1 MITSHVTNVEGER
14 MTQILV
20 ESTNNQHV
28 RLSGHTWLQFKQLQG
43 AIEGSSKARLYYH
56 DGNIE
61 IFMPGKDHESFK
73 SLIGQLLELFF
84 LKYRIVYKSTGSM
97 TQEQDGQTSVQ
108 ADESYCIGGDKL
120 IPDLSIEVVYSSGN
134 STKLSSYQALGC
146 PEVWFWED
154 GLLKVYHLRSSGY
167 VRVNHSE
174 LPGLESID
182 LELLSRCILKGETS
196 HLEAAQDWFKL
207 I

>member
-97 TQEQDGQTSVQ
+97 TQEQ
-108 ADESYCIGGDKL
+108 EIGRA
-120 IPDLSIEVVYSSGN
+120 SCRE
-134 STKLSSYQALGC
+134 
-146 PEVWFWED
+146 
-154 GLLKVYHLRSSGY
+154 
-167 VRVNHSE
+167 RV
-174 LPGLESID
+174 
-182 LELLSRCILKGETS
+182 
-196 HLEAAQDWFKL
+196 
-207 I
+207 

>member
-14 MTQILV
+14 MTQTLL
-20 ESTNNQHV
+20 ESTNNQRV

-56 DGNIE
+56 EGNIE

-84 LKYRIVYKSTGSM
+84 LKYGIIYKSTGSM
-97 TQEQDGQTSVQ
+97 TQEQEGQTSVQ
-108 ADESYCIGGDKL
+108 ADESYCIGGDKP
-120 IPDLSIEVVYSSGN
+120 IPDLSIEVVYGSGN
-134 STKLSSYQALGC
+134 ATKFSSYRALKC

-154 GLLKVYHLRSSGY
+154 GLLKVYHLRPMGY

-174 LPGLESID
+174 LPGLEAID
-182 LELLSRCILKGETS
+182 LELLSRYILKGETS
-196 HLEAAQDWFKL
+196 HLEATQDWFKS

>member
-1 MITSHVTNVEGER
+1 MAQLLAESRTN
-14 MTQILV
+14 Q
-20 ESTNNQHV
+20 SV
-28 RLSGHTWLQFKQLQG
+28 RLSGHSWFQFKQLQA
-43 AIEGSSKARLYYH
+43 AIQGSSKARLYYH
-56 DGNIE
+56 EGTIE

-84 LKYRIVYKSTGSM
+84 LKHGIIYKSTGSM
-97 TQEQDGQTSVQ
+97 TQEHDGQTSVQ
-108 ADESYCIGGDKL
+108 ADESYCIGGDKS

-134 STKLSSYQALGC
+134 EAKLSSYQALKC

-154 GLLKVYHLRSSGY
+154 GLLLIYHLRSTGY
-167 VRVNHSE
+167 VRVNQSE
-174 LPGLESID
+174 LLGLEAMD

-196 HLEAAQDWFKL
+196 HLEAAQDWFKA